1 MVRKVFIE
9 KRMTMIAPE
18 NTFSTVSYLLLR
30 GCAQRNTSKNRD
42 YGSEI
47 FAAYCNSKFET
58 HKWVLPGKI
67 T

>member
-9 KRMTMIAPE
+9 KRMTMNAPE
-18 NTFSTVSYLLLR
+18 NTFPTVSYLLFR

-47 FAAYCNSKFET
+47 SAVHCNSKIET